1 MHAQSCPPTLFSR
14 MDCCPPGFSVHRIF
28 LAKILEWVAISYSR
42 RSSQTRD
49 QTHVSCVSYIGKR
62 LIYHHTTW
70 SYTSLTLNQKLE
82 IIKFS
87 EGSMSKAKRDQKWGP
102 LHQTISQVVKT
113 KEKFLKE
120 IKTASPV
127 NTWIT
132 RKWNTLIDDMEKILV
147 VCIENKPATTFP

>member
-1 MHAQSCPPTLFSR
+1 
-14 MDCCPPGFSVHRIF
+14 
-28 LAKILEWVAISYSR
+28 
-42 RSSQTRD
+42 
-49 QTHVSCVSYIGKR
+49 
-62 LIYHHTTW
+62 
-70 SYTSLTLNQKLE
+70 
-82 IIKFS
+82 
-87 EGSMSKAKRDQKWGP
+87 MSKAKRDQKWGP